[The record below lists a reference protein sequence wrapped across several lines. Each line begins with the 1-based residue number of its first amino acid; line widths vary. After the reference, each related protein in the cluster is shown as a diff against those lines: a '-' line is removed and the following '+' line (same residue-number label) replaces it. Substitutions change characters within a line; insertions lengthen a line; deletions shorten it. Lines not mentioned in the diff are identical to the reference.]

1 MDTANL
7 IAQVGPAAATF
18 LAAIASAVVPFLDIE
33 AFLLAAVA
41 AVPAG
46 YPVWSLGI
54 VAAVGQ
60 MVGKSALYWSA
71 RAACHSRALRRIDR
85 DRVAGLRQRMA
96 GMNPWA
102 VRTLTFVSAFGGVP
116 PFLLLAPAAGAADT
130 GFGPFLV
137 LGLAGRVL
145 RLVGV
150 VLAAAS
156 LASAIT

>member
-7 IAQVGPAAATF
+7 IALVGPAAATF
-18 LAAIASAVVPFLDIE
+18 LASLACAVVPFLYVE
-33 AFLLAAVA
+33 AFLLAAAA

-46 YPVWSLGI
+46 YPVWTLGI

-71 RAACHSRALRRIDR
+71 RAASHSRALRRIDQ
-85 DRVAGLRQRMA
+85 DRVASLRRRMA
-96 GMNPWA
+96 GMNPWT
-102 VRTLTFVSAFGGVP
+102 VRTLTFASAFGGFP

-137 LGLAGRVL
+137 LGLAGRAL

-150 VLAAAS
+150 VVAGASLAAA
-156 LASAIT
+156 IT